1 MEELSKTMLLRAQL
15 INNEAE
21 HALKDAKA
29 YTTFSKF
36 KEADDK
42 MAEAEALMR
51 QVNQLTDCVKELAF
65 ND

>member
-1 MEELSKTMLLRAQL
+1 MELSKTMLLRAQL

-21 HALKDAKA
+21 HALKDARA
-29 YTTFSKF
+29 YTIFNKF

-42 MAEAEALMR
+42 MAEAESLMR
-51 QVNQLTDCVKELAF
+51 QVSHLTKCVEELIH

>member
-1 MEELSKTMLLRAQL
+1 MEQLSKIMLLRAQL

-51 QVNQLTDCVKELAF
+51 QVSHLTSCVEELVH

>member
-1 MEELSKTMLLRAQL
+1 MEQLSKTMLLRAQL

-29 YTTFSKF
+29 YTTFAHF

-42 MAEAEALMR
+42 MAEAEALMH
-51 QVNQLTDCVKELAF
+51 QVNQLTDCVKELAS